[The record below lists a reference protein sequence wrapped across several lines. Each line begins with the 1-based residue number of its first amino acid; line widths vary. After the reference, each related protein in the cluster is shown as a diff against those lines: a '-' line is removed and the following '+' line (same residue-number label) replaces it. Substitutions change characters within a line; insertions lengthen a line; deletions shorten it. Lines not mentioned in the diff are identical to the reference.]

1 MTIGRKTGLGFGHI
15 KLITFRG
22 CLSTIDFHYTLEVT
36 IAGNGLDA
44 TVEMVQVPSPEVAE
58 EYGLYG
64 SPTILVDD
72 EEYQE
77 TRRGPAGFY

>member
-1 MTIGRKTGLGFGHI
+1 MKHI

-22 CLSTIDFHYTLEVT
+22 CQSTVDFCDALENSN
-36 IAGNGLDA
+36 ADDGLDI
-44 TVEMVQVPSPEVAE
+44 TVKMVQVPSPQDAA

-77 TRRGPAGFY
+77 SRRGPAGFY